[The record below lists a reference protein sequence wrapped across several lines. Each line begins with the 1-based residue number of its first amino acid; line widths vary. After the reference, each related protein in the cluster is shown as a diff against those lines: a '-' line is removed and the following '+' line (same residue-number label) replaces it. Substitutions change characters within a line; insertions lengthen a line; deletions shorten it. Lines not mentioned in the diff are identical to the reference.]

1 MPRRKCPPLSAPSLA
16 IEQHYTSQELAK
28 LLCVNSNTLDI
39 LRIKGGGPK
48 YIQFGKRHIV
58 YAASDIQE
66 FLNTCRRSSTSDT
79 GDNR

>member
-1 MPRRKCPPLSAPSLA
+1 MPRAKRPSLPTPILA
-16 IEQHYTSQELAK
+16 IEQHYTSEELAK
-28 LLCVNSNTLDI
+28 LLCMHSNTLDI

-66 FLNTCRRSSTSDT
+66 FLNTCRRSSTSDK
-79 GDNR
+79 GDNQ